1 MLITPWETAR
11 LVGGVVLSLLFN
23 WKLGLKVGPAVKES
37 PSGPGH
43 VDARATCQALDSLVR
58 PRGRR
63 RIGGDAAPDVDSTKR
78 KSRRASILGGK
89 FWISPGR
96 DVL

>member
-43 VDARATCQALDSLVR
+43 VDARATCQA
-58 PRGRR
+58 
-63 RIGGDAAPDVDSTKR
+63 
-78 KSRRASILGGK
+78 
-89 FWISPGR
+89 
-96 DVL
+96 